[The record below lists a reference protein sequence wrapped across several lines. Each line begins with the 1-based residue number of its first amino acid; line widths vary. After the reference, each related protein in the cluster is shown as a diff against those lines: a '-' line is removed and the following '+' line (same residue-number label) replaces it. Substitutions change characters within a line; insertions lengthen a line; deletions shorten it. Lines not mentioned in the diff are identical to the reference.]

1 MREHAGAC
9 WREALI
15 GSTVLV
21 RCSTICSVDLDEL
34 SASERRLW
42 RAFPR
47 GELVGLGSARGSARN
62 IRAEVIG
69 ALLLGAV
76 PPEPGCIAAVRL
88 DGARITGAVRLA
100 HSQIP
105 GPIRLR
111 HCEFDSPVDLS
122 GARVRDIDLDGAR
135 LAGLTAA
142 LAEIGGNLS
151 MIAGR
156 CSGQILLTGA
166 HITGALQLQRS
177 LLDNP
182 GRVAVL
188 ANRLVIDDDLLA
200 QEAVVNGE
208 IRLAGAHIGGMMG
221 LHGAVVRGGG
231 RRAVNAFS
239 LSVGASVFAG
249 RGFSAE
255 GEVVLSDARIG
266 GNLDFRNAVL
276 SNPGGDAL
284 TAHGV
289 QVGGYLSL
297 DGCSAHGA
305 TRLSRAKV
313 GAELYLSGGRF
324 INPGGDAVRCR
335 NADARLLALDQDMVT
350 DGTADLRLSRFAVIR
365 DDPSCWPRQM
375 RLSGAGYE
383 ALDPQLPAAKRV
395 QWLLRDI
402 DGYLPQNYETLAD
415 LYRRH
420 GDEAAARTVLLA
432 RERWH
437 RQELPRYRQAWS
449 WLQEITVGYGY
460 RPLRAA
466 AWLAAFLGTGTL
478 VFGLHHP
485 PPLSGA
491 PHPAFNPL
499 IYTLDLLVPLVDFG
513 LRGGYDPQ
521 GAQRWL
527 AYLLIAVGW
536 ILVTT
541 IAAGVARVLRRQ

>member
-1 MREHAGAC
+1 VH
-9 WREALI
+9 
-15 GSTVLV
+15 
-21 RCSTICSVDLDEL
+21 LDEL

-47 GELVGLGSARGSARN
+47 GGLVDLSGARGSARN

-76 PPEPGCIAAVRL
+76 PPEPGWIAAVRL
-88 DGARITGAVRLA
+88 EGARVSGAVSLA
-100 HSQIP
+100 HAQVP
-105 GPIRLR
+105 GPVLLR
-111 HCEFDSPVDLS
+111 RCEFDSAVDLS
-122 GARVRDIDLDGAR
+122 GARVRDIDLDGSG
-135 LAGLTAA
+135 LAGLTAP
-142 LAEIGGNLS
+142 LAEIDGNLS
-151 MIAGR
+151 MIGGR

-177 LLDNP
+177 VLDNP
-182 GRVAVL
+182 GRVALL

-200 QEAVVNGE
+200 QQATVNGE
-208 IRLAGAHIGGMMG
+208 IRLAGARVGGMIG
-221 LHGAVVRGGG
+221 LDRAVVRGGG

-239 LSVGASVFAG
+239 LSVGAGVFAG
-249 RGFSAE
+249 YGFSAE
-255 GEVVLSDARIG
+255 GEVALNDARVG
-266 GNLDFRNAVL
+266 ANLDFRDAVL

-284 TAHGV
+284 VARGI

-305 TRLSRAKV
+305 TRLSRATV
-313 GAELYLSGGRF
+313 GAEIYLCGGRF
-324 INPGGDAVRCR
+324 INPGDDAVRCR

-350 DGTADLRLSRFAVIR
+350 DGIADFRLSRFAVIR
-365 DDPSCWPRQM
+365 DDPLCWPRQL
-375 RLSGAGYE
+375 RLSGAGYQ
-383 ALDPQLPAAKRV
+383 ALDPLLPAAKRV

-402 DGYLPQNYETLAD
+402 DGYLPRNYETLAD
-415 LYRRH
+415 MYRRH
-420 GDEAAARTVLLA
+420 GDEAGARTVLLA
-432 RERWH
+432 RERRH
-437 RQELPRYRQAWS
+437 RQELPWYGQAWS

-466 AWLAAFLGTGTL
+466 AWLAAFLGAGTL

-485 PPLSGA
+485 PALSGT

-499 IYTLDLLVPLVDFG
+499 IYTLDLLVPLVGFG
-513 LRGGYDPQ
+513 LRGSYDPQ
-521 GAQRWL
+521 GAGRWL

-536 ILVTT
+536 IFVTT